1 MRNPCPALIIAALS
15 VGSVATAQDAVRITD
30 IAQLVRKPD
39 LSQDQAVRSGM
50 QAAGV
55 AEERAQKALSL
66 GKAINLPAGLS
77 TDSALAANAAAVRNY
92 SAHKVCSYADEA
104 GQKVLVQVPASENYH
119 MPEDLR
125 SREDMFLV
133 LPESALETALTDAQ
147 RPKPSKGPDWKRMK
161 EARITTPDGVYATY
175 DLGADSAIV
184 KELIE
189 RGLSQPEID
198 AVVFRSHERNWPEG
212 IDSFER
218 RYPKAKDLKKYKAFQ
233 AAAWDDKVLLVV
245 PVELNKRMP
254 LTMRPHLDIYMVY
267 AKSAVEVKTKK

>member
-233 AAAWDDKVLLVV
+233 AAVWDDKVLLVV
-245 PVELNKRMP
+245 PVDLNKRMP

-267 AKSAVEVKTKK
+267 AKSAVEVKAKK